1 MNKNYALPTFI
12 SVVAYISLLIGV
24 CLIFVFLMEFNSTIG
39 ISGLTSMISF
49 PFLLG
54 FSKIV
59 KAACIYIDLHSR
71 QIKQEAT
78 KGEVNT
84 AIVKDTGEQVEV
96 ISNTG
101 DKYRC
106 YNPKTMLSD
115 WYSKE
120 ELIFN

>member
-1 MNKNYALPTFI
+1 MPLPTFI
-12 SVVAYISLLIGV
+12 SVVAYISLLMGV
-24 CLIFVFLMEFNSTIG
+24 CLIFVFFMEFNSTIG

-49 PFLLG
+49 PFLFG

-59 KAACIYIDLHSR
+59 KAACIYIDLNTQH
-71 QIKQEAT
+71 IKQETA
-78 KGEVNT
+78 KEEINT
-84 AIVKDTGEQVEV
+84 AFVKDTGEQVEL

-115 WYSKE
+115 
-120 ELIFN
+120 